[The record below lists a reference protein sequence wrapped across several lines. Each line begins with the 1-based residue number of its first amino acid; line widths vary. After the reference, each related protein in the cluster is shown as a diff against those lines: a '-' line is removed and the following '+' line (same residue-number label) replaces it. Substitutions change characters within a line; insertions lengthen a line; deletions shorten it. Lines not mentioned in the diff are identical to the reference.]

1 MSFWPDSV
9 VRIRIKSGQDG
20 RVLDSWDYRVP
31 SMYTVKP
38 SDLALQVA
46 GRTEFGT
53 SRLAAP
59 HRVYAP
65 GTVIELSQGGKVW
78 RFTAGRHAG
87 LTAVSR
93 AAKRRVKR

>member
-1 MSFWPDSV
+1 MSFSPDSIV
-9 VRIRIKSGQDG
+9 RVRIRRADG
-20 RVLDSWDYRVP
+20 SMMDSWKYRVP
-31 SMYTVKP
+31 SMYPMKP
-38 SDLALQVA
+38 SELALQVA
-46 GRTEFGT
+46 GRTEYRGSRMAGT
-53 SRLAAP
+53 S
-59 HRVYAP
+59 RVYAP